1 MIEPLLKMATSLC
14 LCLQGGKSLR
24 EMQTTFASVMLILGR
39 PITLSLPTATP
50 MEQPWA
56 LPLLEVNFGCVCE
69 DAAKKF
75 IFA

>member
-1 MIEPLLKMATSLC
+1 
-14 LCLQGGKSLR
+14 
-24 EMQTTFASVMLILGR
+24 
-39 PITLSLPTATP
+39 LPMATP

-75 IFA
+75 IFP